1 MHKCQVFP
9 RQMMANFGTN
19 AIGRPHRM
27 TKFSTYAPATRRE
40 QAWISDFGNRNKNC
54 IPKSWEH
61 IPKFW
66 EQEQKKM
73 GMGMQSRYSR
83 ERESECH
90 EKNPVLQ

>member
-1 MHKCQVFP
+1 
-9 RQMMANFGTN
+9 MANFGTN
-19 AIGRPHRM
+19 AIGRPHLV
-27 TKFSTYAPATRRE
+27 TKFSTYPQLPEGSRLEFQT
-40 QAWISDFGNRNKNC
+40 FGYGNKNC

-73 GMGMQSRYSR
+73 GMGMQSRYSQER
-83 ERESECH
+83 ERECH